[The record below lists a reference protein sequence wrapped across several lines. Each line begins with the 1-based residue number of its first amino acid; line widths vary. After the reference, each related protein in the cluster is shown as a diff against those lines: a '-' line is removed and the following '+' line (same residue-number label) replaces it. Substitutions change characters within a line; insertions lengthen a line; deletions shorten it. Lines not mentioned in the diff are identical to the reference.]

1 MRTLSNAAMQRS
13 DSADR
18 DYGRD
23 ANVVIADLIERAKGW
38 HIDLTEIGSPADVDD
53 KIDGYF
59 TSGPDAGRSVQL
71 SCRTGTSA
79 HDDFAIQIVSKR
91 PDVETLY
98 SDAIDALMEQFP
110 AKLQSPAEIHVV
122 LNADQTAIYLANAEM
137 IRPFVQL
144 AVGRMKRE
152 AGGRFNPQ
160 RHKFREPSG
169 GAELSVSQSREGWSV
184 LAYVPAERVKYEK
197 IAVTKEQVADARNRA
212 KAVTR

>member
-1 MRTLSNAAMQRS
+1 MQRS
-13 DSADR
+13 DSAAR
-18 DYGRD
+18 DVGRD

-53 KIDGYF
+53 KIDGFF
-59 TSGPDAGRSVQL
+59 TTGPDAKRSVQL

-98 SDAIDALMEQFP
+98 SNSLDALMDRFP
-110 AKLQSPAEIHVV
+110 AKLQSPAQIHVV
-122 LNADQTAIYLANAEM
+122 LNADGTAIYLANADM

-144 AVGRMKRE
+144 AVTKMKQE
-152 AGGRFNPQ
+152 IGRFAPQ
-160 RHKFREPSG
+160 RHSFREPSG
-169 GAELSVSQSREGWSV
+169 GGELRVSESREGWSV

-197 IAVTKEQVADARNRA
+197 IAVTKEQVDDARARA
-212 KAVTR
+212 KAVIR